1 MPSFTVTINTNVPP
15 AVSVT
20 MTGNVTYGQFKNSL
34 GQFVYEVNKM
44 YIFSN
49 NQSQISQ
56 IYNYSKY
63 DSDGN
68 QNLQSVIPA
77 IDPFQNQPS
86 LNIELGEKNIV
97 IDGRDFVDTTLLP
110 NSTLQMKLYVDKLSS
125 SDKLNK
131 ESLSNFDKLEN
142 AEGDFGFFENYTNY
156 V

>member
-20 MTGNVTYGQFKNSL
+20 MTGNITYGQFKNSL
-34 GQFVYEVNKM
+34 GQFVYKVNKL
-44 YIFSN
+44 YIFSP

-77 IDPFQNQPS
+77 VDPFQNQSS
-86 LNIELGEKNIV
+86 LFIELGERNIV
-97 IDGRDFVDTTLLP
+97 IDGRDYVDTVLLP
-110 NSTLQMKLYVDKLSS
+110 NSTLQMKFYVDKISS
-125 SDKLNK
+125 SDKLDK
-131 ESLSNFDKLEN
+131 DSLSNFDKLEN
-142 AEGDFGFFENYTNY
+142 AEGDNGFFENYTNY

>member
-1 MPSFTVTINTNVPP
+1 
-15 AVSVT
+15 

-34 GQFVYEVNKM
+34 GQFVYEVNKL
-44 YIFSN
+44 YIFSP

-77 IDPFQNQPS
+77 VDPFQNQSS
-86 LNIELGEKNIV
+86 LFIELGERNIV
-97 IDGRDFVDTTLLP
+97 IDGRDYVDTVLLP
-110 NSTLQMKLYVDKLSS
+110 NSSLQMKLYVDKISS

-131 ESLSNFDKLEN
+131 DSLSNFDKLEN
-142 AEGDFGFFENYTNY
+142 AEGDYGFFENYKNY

>member
-15 AVSVT
+15 AVSVQ

-68 QNLQSVIPA
+68 QNLESVIPA

-97 IDGRDFVDTTLLP
+97 IDGRDYVDTVLLP
-110 NSTLQMKLYVDKLSS
+110 NSTLQMKLYVNKLSS

-131 ESLSNFDKLEN
+131 DSLSNFDKLEN
-142 AEGDFGFFENYTNY
+142 AEGDYGFFENYTNY

>member
-34 GQFVYEVNKM
+34 GQFVYEVNGM
-44 YIFSN
+44 YLYSP

-68 QNLQSVIPA
+68 QNFESVIPVV
-77 IDPFQNQPS
+77 DPFQAQSS
-86 LNIELGEKNIV
+86 LNVDLGEKNIV

-110 NSTLQMKLYVDKLSS
+110 NTSLQMKLYVNKLSS

-142 AEGDFGFFENYTNY
+142 ADGDYGFFENYTNY

>member
-20 MTGNVTYGQFKNSL
+20 MTGNITYGQFKNSL
-34 GQFVYEVNKM
+34 GQFVYKVNKL
-44 YIFSN
+44 YIFSP

-77 IDPFQNQPS
+77 VDPFQNQSS
-86 LNIELGEKNIV
+86 LFIELGERNIV
-97 IDGRDFVDTTLLP
+97 IDGRDYVDTVLLP
-110 NSTLQMKLYVDKLSS
+110 NSTLQMKFYVDKISS
-125 SDKLNK
+125 SDKLDK
-131 ESLSNFDKLEN
+131 DSLSNFDKLEN
-142 AEGDFGFFENYTNY
+142 AEGDYGFFENYKNY

>member
-1 MPSFTVTINTNVPP
+1 MSSFTVTINTNVPP
-15 AVSVT
+15 AVSVQMSGT
-20 MTGNVTYGQFKNSL
+20 VTYEQFKNSL

-44 YIFSN
+44 YIYSP

-77 IDPFQNQPS
+77 VDPFQNQSS
-86 LNIELGEKNIV
+86 LFIDLGEKNIV
-97 IDGRDFVDTTLLP
+97 IDGRDYVDTVLLP
-110 NSTLQMKLYVDKLSS
+110 NSTLQMKFYVDKISS
-125 SDKLNK
+125 SDKLDK
-131 ESLSNFDKLEN
+131 DSPSNFDKLEN
-142 AEGDFGFFENYTNY
+142 AEGDNGFFENYTNY

>member
-20 MTGNVTYGQFKNSL
+20 MTGNITYGQFKNSL
-34 GQFVYEVNKM
+34 GQFVYKVNKL
-44 YIFSN
+44 YIFSP

-77 IDPFQNQPS
+77 VDPFQNQSS
-86 LNIELGEKNIV
+86 LFIELGERNIV
-97 IDGRDFVDTTLLP
+97 IDGRDYVDTVLLP
-110 NSTLQMKLYVDKLSS
+110 NSSLQMKLYVDKISS

-131 ESLSNFDKLEN
+131 DSLSNFDKLEN
-142 AEGDFGFFENYTNY
+142 AEGDYGFFENYKNY

>member
-15 AVSVT
+15 AVSVNMSGT
-20 MTGNVTYGQFKNSL
+20 VTYAQFKNSL

-49 NQSQISQ
+49 TQSQITQ

-68 QNLQSVIPA
+68 QNLLSVIPA
-77 IDPFQNQPS
+77 VDPFQAQSS
-86 LNIELGEKNIV
+86 LNIDLGEKNIV
-97 IDGRDFVDTTLLP
+97 IDGRDYVDTVLLP

-131 ESLSNFDKLEN
+131 DSLSNFDKLEN
-142 AEGDFGFFENYTNY
+142 AEGDYGFFENYTNY

>member
-34 GQFVYEVNKM
+34 GQFVYEVNKL
-44 YIFSN
+44 YIFSP

-77 IDPFQNQPS
+77 VDPFQNQSS
-86 LNIELGEKNIV
+86 LFIELGERNIV
-97 IDGRDFVDTTLLP
+97 IDGRDYVDTVLLP
-110 NSTLQMKLYVDKLSS
+110 NSSLQMKLYVDKISS

-131 ESLSNFDKLEN
+131 DSLSNFDKLEN
-142 AEGDFGFFENYTNY
+142 AEGDYGFFENYKNY